1 MSTMNLAWRAW
12 CDLSYSC
19 VPSKR
24 PLLSSIPG
32 WGDDDIDDD
41 DDYYYLY
48 LMSALFLKFEV
59 LYNIEYFCYN
69 ILQKEKQ

>member
-1 MSTMNLAWRAW
+1 M
-12 CDLSYSC
+12 
-19 VPSKR
+19 PSES
-24 PLLSSIPG
+24 PLLGSIPG
-32 WGDDDIDDD
+32 WGDDDDDDDDDGGDDGDD